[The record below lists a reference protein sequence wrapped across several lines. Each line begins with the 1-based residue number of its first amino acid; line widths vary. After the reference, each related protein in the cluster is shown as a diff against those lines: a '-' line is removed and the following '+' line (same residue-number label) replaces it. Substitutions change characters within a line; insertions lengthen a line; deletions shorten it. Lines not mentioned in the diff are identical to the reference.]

1 MIRSRAQDAKITIL
15 PDLPPPVHPT
25 PLETLLIDRALHD
38 HWEHLRVFLL
48 DSHGGLLRSAVR
60 AFNGVKLSKFD
71 LLSVCDDTRAV
82 MLALDRSKKNPSGA
96 SSSSF
101 FCSAGSC
108 AVADA
113 LLVRRFGPRLA
124 ERFLPY
130 DPAISQIRNAWRQQ
144 AYYDKTA
151 DLVVWSA
158 ATTHFLEI
166 SALHPDFA
174 LGVVSSSFS
183 LSLPFL
189 RSSFSCSPGL
199 LYGYLRTFYIRT
211 AETDS
216 ARPPPA
222 EPPSR
227 TRGSSRRQGG
237 RQRRS
242 CHAALSLS
250 VARCT
255 SLLHGTPSRASS
267 VALRATREQCRLSSA
282 RAPLLALAEPTSL
295 SSARTLSRGR
305 DEQDELK

>member
-1 MIRSRAQDAKITIL
+1 
-15 PDLPPPVHPT
+15 
-25 PLETLLIDRALHD
+25 
-38 HWEHLRVFLL
+38 
-48 DSHGGLLRSAVR
+48 VR

-96 SSSSF
+96 SSSSL

-183 LSLPFL
+183 LSFFFDPRSRAAQAFFTAPPGRSAFGLPRL
-189 RSSFSCSPGL
+189 TRLVLLLQSHLPGL
-199 LYGYLRTFYIRT
+199 EALL
-211 AETDS
+211 
-216 ARPPPA
+216 
-222 EPPSR
+222 
-227 TRGSSRRQGG
+227 GG
-237 RQRRS
+237 K
-242 CHAALSLS
+242 A
-250 VARCT
+250 VAN
-255 SLLHGTPSRASS
+255 GA
-267 VALRATREQCRLSSA
+267 VAMQH
-282 RAPLLALAEPTSL
+282 
-295 SSARTLSRGR
+295 
-305 DEQDELK
+305 

>member
-1 MIRSRAQDAKITIL
+1 M
-15 PDLPPPVHPT
+15 
-25 PLETLLIDRALHD
+25 
-38 HWEHLRVFLL
+38 
-48 DSHGGLLRSAVR
+48 R

-96 SSSSF
+96 SSSSL

-158 ATTHFLEI
+158 ATTH
-166 SALHPDFA
+166 PDFA

-183 LSLPFL
+183 LSFFFDPRSRAAQAFFTAPPGRSAFGLPRL
-189 RSSFSCSPGL
+189 TRLVLLLQSHLPGL
-199 LYGYLRTFYIRT
+199 EALL
-211 AETDS
+211 
-216 ARPPPA
+216 
-222 EPPSR
+222 
-227 TRGSSRRQGG
+227 GG
-237 RQRRS
+237 K
-242 CHAALSLS
+242 A
-250 VARCT
+250 VAN
-255 SLLHGTPSRASS
+255 GA
-267 VALRATREQCRLSSA
+267 VAMQH
-282 RAPLLALAEPTSL
+282 
-295 SSARTLSRGR
+295 
-305 DEQDELK
+305 